1 MGAKQFVGGAVIGAG
16 LVYYLDPERGPERR
30 AQLTST
36 LGLVGGSGRYG
47 MRLGDIGGLEHANL
61 APRSPDAHRVARVAG
76 GALLVYGLL
85 RRGRPGKL
93 MRTAGIGLVARGLR
107 RDAPPPPAGER
118 RRTIDIQ
125 KTVHVAA
132 PPERV
137 YAFWSDYGNLPVIL
151 ASVREVRDLGAGR
164 SRWVVAGPDNL
175 SVSWDAVLTAREP
188 ARLLAWRS
196 EPGAILENA
205 GVVRFSPEGEGTRID
220 FRFCYSPPGGRAG
233 RSLAEFFG
241 ADPRGRVN
249 DDLGRLKTLLEA
261 ETPTTPA
268 GGMVAAATLD
278 AAAHRRAVDAER
290 KGRRRGK

>member
-1 MGAKQFVGGAVIGAG
+1 MGAKQFVGGTILGAG
-16 LVYYLDPERGPERR
+16 MVYYLDPTRGPERR
-30 AQLTST
+30 AQLRGA
-36 LGLVGGSGRYG
+36 LGLVGGRGHYG
-47 MRLGDIGGLEHANL
+47 MRLGDIGGLEDANL
-61 APRSPDAHRVARVAG
+61 SSRPPDARRVARVAG

-85 RRGRPGKL
+85 RRGRTGKL
-93 MRTAGIGLVARGLR
+93 MRTAGIGLVARGIQR
-107 RDAPPPPAGER
+107 GAPALSAGDR

-125 KTVHVAA
+125 KTLHVAA

-137 YAFWSDYGNLPVIL
+137 YAFWSDYGNLPSIL
-151 ASVREVRDLGAGR
+151 SNLREVRDLGAGR

-175 SVSWDAVLTAREP
+175 SVSWDAVLTAREAP
-188 ARLLAWRS
+188 RLLAWRS

-249 DDLGRLKTLLEA
+249 EDLARLKTLLEA
-261 ETPTTPA
+261 EAPIPPA
-268 GGMVAAATLD
+268 GGMV
-278 AAAHRRAVDAER
+278 
-290 KGRRRGK
+290 